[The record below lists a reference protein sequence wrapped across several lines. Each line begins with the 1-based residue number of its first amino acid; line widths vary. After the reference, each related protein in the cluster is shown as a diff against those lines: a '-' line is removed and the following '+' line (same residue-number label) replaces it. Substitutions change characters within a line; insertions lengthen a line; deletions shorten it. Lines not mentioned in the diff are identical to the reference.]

1 MRFRL
6 GHYLRAS
13 LWLVPLLC
21 VLGGVALSVATIAID
36 RRYDYELVPRSL
48 TGSPSAVQTIL
59 STIASSTVTLGS
71 LVLTV
76 TTVAVQLAMGQFSPR
91 IVAALLNDR
100 RNQLAIGLF
109 GATFVY
115 ALLVLREVD
124 DQGAGV
130 VPGVSVTVAVVLML
144 ASIAGLFFFVQ
155 HAGRL
160 LRASGLID
168 LVGEHSGEQ
177 FARLYAVDGSAPGD
191 GDERVVVA
199 PEPGVVVMIAEDRL
213 VAAARR
219 AGCVLELVPV

>member
-59 STIASSTVTLGS
+59 STIASSTITLGS

-91 IVAALLNDR
+91 IVTALLNDR

-124 DQGAGV
+124 DQRGV
-130 VPGVSVTVAVVLML
+130 VPGLSVAVAVVLMV
-144 ASIAGLFFFVQ
+144 ASLAGLFLFVQ
-155 HAGRL
+155 HAGQL
-160 LRASGLID
+160 LRATGLID
-168 LVGEHSGEQ
+168 LVGDHSREQ
-177 FARLYAVDGSAPGD
+177 FDRLYPQDGSAPD
-191 GDERVVVA
+191 G
-199 PEPGVVVMIAEDRL
+199 
-213 VAAARR
+213 
-219 AGCVLELVPV
+219 

>member
-6 GHYLRAS
+6 AYALRAS

-21 VLGGVALSVATIAID
+21 VLGGVALSVVTIAID
-36 RRYDYELVPRSL
+36 RRYDYDLISRRLPGGR
-48 TGSPSAVQTIL
+48 SAVQTIL
-59 STIASSTVTLGS
+59 STIATSTVTLGS

-130 VPGVSVTVAVVLML
+130 VPGLSVTVAVGLML

-155 HAGRL
+155 HAGGL
-160 LRASGLID
+160 LRATGLID
-168 LVGEHSGEQ
+168 LVGENSRKQ
-177 FARLYAVDGSAPGD
+177 FDRLYPVDGPAPDDGD
-191 GDERVVVA
+191 GRVVVA
-199 PEPGVVVMIAEDRL
+199 PEPGAVARIAEERA

-219 AGCVLELVPV
+219 AGCVLELVP